1 METERKSVVPGVL
14 GEFLYNAYW
23 ISFGNDENVLES
35 EVVVQHR
42 EFIKCH

>member
-1 METERKSVVPGVL
+1 METERKSVVPGV
-14 GEFLYNAYW
+14 FLYNAYC

>member
-1 METERKSVVPGVL
+1 MEIKRKSVVPGIL

-35 EVVVQHR
+35 VVTVHHC